1 MEINIFELIQLLIRK
16 LWILVLSA
24 LVCGGL
30 AFCYSFFSLTPLYTS
45 TSTIYI
51 NNSSVADSESKIS
64 SSDISAA
71 ESLVNNVVAIVESR
85 SVIEAVEEDIGKI
98 KSYTELKNMLKASVK
113 TNTVIVEISVEC
125 DDPEEAQKICQ
136 SFVTCSKEKIETIIE
151 KSGVQV
157 VDEPSL
163 PKSTSFPNHKTYIL
177 IGLLAGLVISA
188 VAVVI
193 IDILDTKIDSAQD
206 FEETFPDIP
215 IIGIIP
221 NIEEF

>member
-1 MEINIFELIQLLIRK
+1 MEINIFELIHLLIRK

-45 TSTIYI
+45 TATIYI

-85 SVIEAVEEDIGKI
+85 SVIEAVEEDIGKT
-98 KSYTELKNMLKASVK
+98 KSYTDLKNMLKASVK

-177 IGLLAGLVISA
+177 LGLLAGLVISA